1 MGDLCLDFRKGFQL
15 PLSSKMCLDNY
26 LSISAVSCFFF
37 LGPAEGVVD
46 SLSMEEERSCTNLP
60 PSSSLGNSDSARLKK
75 SIPNSSLLASLGEL
89 EFRKAFLILSYSGK
103 KKLEDF
109 LTVELIQEIK
119 HRPMIRFESEIWK
132 VMGCKCIQEEERKK
146 NVDWDSGRTYLY
158 RCYVDPDA
166 TYTFKG
172 PYLNKQRTYLQKVV
186 GDENVI
192 DVRFSDGVVGGHNSS
207 ISNVSN
213 SIYHKVA
220 KEGILMGFWRY
231 QFFVF
236 KDGGKTEKKK
246 NPTSQVKCY
255 FVRLEADP
263 LVDRKWRHISSN
275 MSIHEARRVFMHVDT
290 VSSMAK
296 YMARLSL
303 ILSKTVTLEVDLAL
317 VNIENI
323 ADIPCLGPDDHIINN
338 EDGEP
343 LIHTDGTGFISEDLA
358 LKCPQNMYKAK
369 VMVQGEFEGVFD
381 QSEHERESSVMTIS
395 KSYSQEPPL
404 LIQARLFNNGTAVK
418 GTFLV
423 NKKLPPKTIQVRP
436 SMIKV
441 KTDPTLTNTQPANSF
456 EIVKTSYR
464 PKRTS
469 NLSRYLISLL
479 SYGGV
484 PTEFFMELL
493 LNSLEDARNAH
504 TNKRAAL
511 KISVNH
517 GELDD
522 FLLARM
528 ILCGIPL
535 DEPYLKSRLSVVMK
549 EEKKGLKIGK
559 IPISESYFLM
569 GTADPTGMLK
579 DDQVCVILDHGQV
592 SGEVLVYRHPGLH
605 FGDIHV
611 LTATCIKEMDEF
623 VGNSKYAIFFPTKG
637 PRSLADEIA
646 NGDFDGDLYWVSRN
660 PELLSSYNA
669 SEPWVRKYSTKNASQ
684 TKPTDFSYE
693 ELEHLLFQQ
702 FLESRFHPS
711 YNVGS
716 AADSWLAFMDRLL
729 ILGDDCAEEKRCL
742 REKILH
748 LIDVY
753 YDALDAPKTGK
764 KVEVP
769 MKLKAK
775 MFPHYM
781 ERPNSFHSKSVLGLI
796 YDMANSFQTTDLPS
810 QDAWKLPCFKEEVPS
825 DCMDRWKEHFKH
837 YRSEM
842 TSAMR
847 IDDKAAKDV
856 AADDVYQ
863 KYKQILYDAEEFED
877 STRRKEDIFNEALA
891 IYNVSY
897 DYGKFSFA
905 WKVAGRALCTLYA
918 SKQDKVL
925 IVCQKSVLREILK

>member
-1 MGDLCLDFRKGFQL
+1 
-15 PLSSKMCLDNY
+15 
-26 LSISAVSCFFF
+26 
-37 LGPAEGVVD
+37 
-46 SLSMEEERSCTNLP
+46 MEEERNCTPLS
-60 PSSSLGNSDSARLKK
+60 PSSSSRNSGSASLKK
-75 SIPNSSLLASLGEL
+75 QDMSNSSLLAFLGEL

-103 KKLEDF
+103 NKLENF
-109 LTVELIQEIK
+109 LSVDSIRK
-119 HRPMIRFESEIWK
+119 MKDWPMIRFESEVWK
-132 VMGCKCIQEEERKK
+132 VMGCKCIKEVERKK
-146 NVDWDSGRTYLY
+146 NLDWDSGKTYLY
-158 RCYVDPDA
+158 HCHVDPDL

-172 PYLNKQRTYLQKVV
+172 PYLQKQRTHLQKVV
-186 GDENVI
+186 GDANVL
-192 DVRFSDGVVGGHNSS
+192 DVRFSDGVVGGNNLSS
-207 ISNVSN
+207 TNISN

-220 KEGILMGFWRY
+220 KEGILVGLLRY

-236 KDGGKTEKKK
+236 KDGGKAEKKK
-246 NPTSQVKCY
+246 NPTSSQVKCY
-255 FVRLEADP
+255 FVCLEADP
-263 LVDRKWRHISSN
+263 FVDRKWLHTPFS
-275 MSIHEARRVFMHVDT
+275 MSIREARCVFMHVHGLPS
-290 VSSMAK
+290 VAK

-303 ILSKTVTLEVDLAL
+303 ILSKTVTLEVDLAM
-317 VNIENI
+317 VNVENI
-323 ADIPCLGPDDHIINN
+323 DDIYCLSPDGHKIYN

-343 LIHTDGTGFISEDLA
+343 FIHTDGTGFISEDLA
-358 LKCPQNMYKAK
+358 LKCPQNMYKVKDAI
-369 VMVQGEFEGVFD
+369 QGELERVLN
-381 QSEHERESSVMTIS
+381 QSKHERESSVLAFS
-395 KSYSQEPPL
+395 KSHSREPPL
-404 LIQARLFNNGTAVK
+404 LIQARFFYNGTAVK

-423 NKKLPPKTIQVRP
+423 NKKLPPNTIQVRS

-441 KTDPTLTNTQPANSF
+441 ETDPTRLNAQSANSF

-493 LNSLEDARNAH
+493 VNSLEDARNAH

-522 FLLARM
+522 FLLTRM

-549 EEKKGLKIGK
+549 EENKGLKNGK

-605 FGDIHV
+605 FGDVHV

-660 PELLSSYNA
+660 PELLASYNA
-669 SEPWVRKYSTKNASQ
+669 SEPWVRKYSTKKASQ
-684 TKPTDFSYE
+684 TKPIDFSNE
-693 ELEHLLFQQ
+693 ELEDFLFQQ
-702 FLESRFHPS
+702 FLRSRFHPS

-729 ILGDDCAEEKRCL
+729 ILGDDCAEEKSCL
-742 REKILH
+742 REKMLH

-769 MKLKAK
+769 TELKAEK
-775 MFPHYM
+775 FPHYM
-781 ERPNSFHSKSVLGLI
+781 ERHNSFCSKSVLGLI
-796 YDMANSFQTTDLPS
+796 YDTANSFQTTELPS
-810 QDAWKLPCFKEEVPS
+810 QDTWKLPCFEEKAPS
-825 DCMDRWKEHFKH
+825 ICMDRWEEYFNC

-842 TSAMR
+842 TSALK
-847 IDDKAAKDV
+847 IDDKDAKEV
-856 AADDVYQ
+856 AADTVYQ
-863 KYKQILYDAEEFED
+863 KYKQILYDAEEFEN
-877 STRRKEDIFNEALA
+877 STRKKEDIFNDALA
-891 IYNVSY
+891 IYHISY
-897 DYGKFSFA
+897 DYGKPNFA
-905 WKVAGRALCTLYA
+905 WKVAGRALCSLYA
-918 SKQDKVL
+918 SKHDNDL
-925 IVCQKSVLREILK
+925 IVCQKSVLREILN